1 MNKNNIKYSIKYK
14 LVSCNNP
21 LSEGYQKRG
30 KTDYLQLLEFK
41 YANKVDRIDKVN
53 KVFWFGSLSSGGL
66 RSSLIKDIKKEDNKV
81 IIQTLN
87 TEYIFEEVSTD
98 TNYERGTMKD
108 FGGI

>member
-1 MNKNNIKYSIKYK
+1 MNKNNIKYSIKYGIKYK
-14 LVSCNNP
+14 LINCDNP
-21 LSEGYQKRG
+21 LSEGYKKRG

-41 YANKVDRIDKVN
+41 YTNKEDKIN

-87 TEYIFEEVSTD
+87 TEYIFEEV
-98 TNYERGTMKD
+98 
-108 FGGI
+108 I